1 MLRRSFGVEHG
12 PRRHAT
18 TRQGCWCAGPG
29 APVHGHV
36 PEPLRVELRPRDPI
50 LRCATLLGWPLG
62 VEQFFNA
69 KLLADWGICVEL
81 ACGNMESSEV
91 MRVTMGEAVCAVMG
105 EAGKGEEMR
114 RRAASVSRALVDV
127 WELHGGSSA

>member
-1 MLRRSFGVEHG
+1 
-12 PRRHAT
+12 
-18 TRQGCWCAGPG
+18 
-29 APVHGHV
+29 
-36 PEPLRVELRPRDPI
+36 
-50 LRCATLLGWPLG
+50 
-62 VEQFFNA
+62 
-69 KLLADWGICVEL
+69 
-81 ACGNMESSEV
+81 MESSEV